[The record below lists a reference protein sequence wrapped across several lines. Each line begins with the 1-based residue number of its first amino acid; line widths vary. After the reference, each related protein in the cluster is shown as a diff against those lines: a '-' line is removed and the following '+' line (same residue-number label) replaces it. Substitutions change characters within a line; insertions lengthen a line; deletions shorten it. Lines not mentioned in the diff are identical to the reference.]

1 MNGGGEAYFWT
12 LNGSVEILCY
22 EDVQILL
29 THFGVTSNSNDGNDP
44 KFFTMAD
51 ALTSARTIAVLLP
64 EMVMANSLLLKIA
77 IEIDD
82 VPIENGDLNHSYVNV
97 YIVYQRVA
105 LDCHSRMLSRDVR
118 TPDPCYLYL

>member
-1 MNGGGEAYFWT
+1 
-12 LNGSVEILCY
+12 
-22 EDVQILL
+22 
-29 THFGVTSNSNDGNDP
+29 
-44 KFFTMAD
+44 MAD